1 MIMNF
6 TPEQIAS
13 TNKAGIEAL
22 LGLAHTQF
30 SAFERLSALYFNA
43 TKAAFEEGVGHAKA
57 LLNAKDPQE
66 YLNLNAAATQPTM
79 EKAMAYSRSVYEV
92 AAQTNGELAKFL
104 EAQAVEFNKNLV
116 GLLDKVSK
124 NAPAGSDVAVA
135 AVKSALAAA
144 NTAYESF
151 NKVAKQATEFDV
163 TARARLAHAGQAEGL
178 QAAVALLQ
186 FDHQRRDDRFGKV
199 IDDDRGL
206 GFRRAVKQMRIAL
219 VEHPLDHGPGH
230 HRESRDEMV
239 VFQGKPGDAVVRIG
253 NDARATR
260 KFAHFEPLRR
270 DFHVGARADRRLS
283 VGV

>member
-13 TNKAGIEAL
+13 TNKAGIEAI

-79 EKAMAYSRSVYEV
+79 EKAIAYSRSLYEV

-104 EAQAVEFNKNLV
+104 EAQAAEFNKNLV

-135 AVKSALAAA
+135 AV

-151 NKVAKQATEFDV
+151 NKVAKQATEI
-163 TARARLAHAGQAEGL
+163 AEANF
-178 QAAVALLQ
+178 AAATS
-186 FDHQRRDDRFGKV
+186 GAKESK
-199 IDDDRGL
+199 
-206 GFRRAVKQMRIAL
+206 KQ
-219 VEHPLDHGPGH
+219 
-230 HRESRDEMV
+230 
-239 VFQGKPGDAVVRIG
+239 
-253 NDARATR
+253 RAT
-260 KFAHFEPLRR
+260 A
-270 DFHVGARADRRLS
+270 
-283 VGV
+283 

>member
-1 MIMNF
+1 MNF

-13 TNKAGIEAL
+13 TNKAGIEAI

-30 SAFERLSALYFNA
+30 AAFERLSALYFNA

-79 EKAMAYSRSVYEV
+79 EKAIAYSRSVYSVYEV

-151 NKVAKQATEFDV
+151 NKVAKQATEIAEANFAAA
-163 TARARLAHAGQAEGL
+163 TSSAKESKKQRA
-178 QAAVALLQ
+178 AA
-186 FDHQRRDDRFGKV
+186 
-199 IDDDRGL
+199 
-206 GFRRAVKQMRIAL
+206 
-219 VEHPLDHGPGH
+219 
-230 HRESRDEMV
+230 
-239 VFQGKPGDAVVRIG
+239 
-253 NDARATR
+253 
-260 KFAHFEPLRR
+260 
-270 DFHVGARADRRLS
+270 
-283 VGV
+283 

>member
-1 MIMNF
+1 MNF

-13 TNKAGIEAL
+13 TNKAGIEDL

-79 EKAMAYSRSVYEV
+79 EKAIAYSRSVYEV

-151 NKVAKQATEFDV
+151 NKVAKQATEIAEANFAAA
-163 TARARLAHAGQAEGL
+163 TSSAKEPKRA
-178 QAAVALLQ
+178 AA
-186 FDHQRRDDRFGKV
+186 
-199 IDDDRGL
+199 
-206 GFRRAVKQMRIAL
+206 
-219 VEHPLDHGPGH
+219 
-230 HRESRDEMV
+230 
-239 VFQGKPGDAVVRIG
+239 
-253 NDARATR
+253 
-260 KFAHFEPLRR
+260 
-270 DFHVGARADRRLS
+270 
-283 VGV
+283 